1 MNEYNNNREK
11 NKPLRLSIPAKA
23 RQCFLPT
30 TFKGNIS
37 RVDILKLLELA
48 IPPFNKIPCE

>member
-1 MNEYNNNREK
+1 MNTTIIEK
-11 NKPLRLSIPAKA
+11 RTSPYACPS
-23 RQCFLPT
+23 RQKLDNVFYL
-30 TFKGNIS
+30 S